1 MAAVQTHSIT
11 GAAGRSTDVGC
22 QTNNP
27 FMSAAQ
33 ARPSRL
39 ADSLAKYHWS
49 VKFMATDTPFTA

>member
-11 GAAGRSTDVGC
+11 GVAGRSTDVEC

-27 FMSAAQ
+27 LISVAQ

-39 ADSLAKYHWS
+39 ADRLAKYHWS
-49 VKFMATDTPFTA
+49 VKFMATDTPFIA